1 MSFLEN
7 KIPPPVILIVC
18 LVLMWLIS
26 RETASLEIDSEVK
39 LLASSFM
46 FLLGVCIAVAG
57 IVSFR
62 KAKTTVNPLK
72 PEEATHLVVVGVF
85 KYTRNPMYL
94 GMLCVTIG
102 MVINLANLWASVM
115 VLAFYLY
122 ISQYQIAP
130 EERAMQKLFG
140 DQFAGYTKRVRR
152 WL

>member
-7 KIPPPVILIVC
+7 KIPPPVVLIVC

-26 RETASLEIDSEVK
+26 RETASLEIDSEIK

-46 FLLGVCIAVAG
+46 FILGVCIAVAG

-72 PEEATHLVVVGVF
+72 PEEATHLVVVGIF

-94 GMLCVTIG
+94 GMLSVTIG
-102 MVINLANLWASVM
+102 MLIKLSNPWAVVM
-115 VLAFYLY
+115 VLVFYFY
-122 ISQYQIAP
+122 INRYQIIP

-140 DQFAGYTKRVRR
+140 DQFTGYAKRVRR

>member
-1 MSFLEN
+1 MSYLEN
-7 KIPPPVILIVC
+7 KIPPPAVLIVC

-26 RETASLEIDSEVK
+26 RETTSLEIDSEIK
-39 LLASSFM
+39 LLTSSFM
-46 FLLGVCIAVAG
+46 FLLGVSIAVAG

-72 PEEATHLVVVGVF
+72 PEEASHLVVAGIF

-94 GMLCVTIG
+94 GMLCVAIG
-102 MVINLANLWASVM
+102 MVIKLANLWAAVM
-115 VLAFYLY
+115 VLVFFFY
-122 ISQYQIAP
+122 ISRYQITP

-140 DQFAGYTKRVRR
+140 DQFSDYTKRVRR

>member
-7 KIPPPVILIVC
+7 KIPPPVVLIVC

-26 RETASLEIDSEVK
+26 RETTSLVIDSEIK

-46 FLLGVCIAVAG
+46 FFLGVSIAVAG

-72 PEEATHLVVVGVF
+72 PEEATHLVVAGIF

-94 GMLCVTIG
+94 GMLCVAIG
-102 MVINLANLWASVM
+102 MVFKLANLWAVVM
-115 VLAFYLY
+115 VLAFYFY
-122 ISQYQIAP
+122 MNRFQITP

-140 DQFAGYTKRVRR
+140 DQFASYTKRVRR